1 MPRPLHT
8 LDAETARR
16 IHVVGFDVDGVLTD
30 GGVYV
35 GGLAS
40 RTVELKR
47 FDIQDNVG
55 FRLLRDA
62 GMKIVLVSGR
72 RSDATTVRARELAVD
87 DVVQDPSAT
96 KLPIVRR
103 LLERFGA
110 GLDEAA
116 FVADDLPDIPVLER
130 VGLPVAVANAV
141 PEVMDA
147 ARFVT
152 RSRGGHGAAR
162 EVAES
167 LLKAR
172 GDWDD
177 VVTRYLD
184 ARRTAI
190 PIGVGDADS

>member
-16 IHVVGFDVDGVLTD
+16 IRVVGFDVDGVLTD

-110 GLDEAA
+110 GFDEAA

-172 GDWDD
+172 GDWHD
-177 VVTRYLD
+177 VVARYLD
-184 ARRTAI
+184 ARRMAT